1 MLDEVLAEAE
11 AIGAEARRAARS
23 VLIGN
28 DRHGGALGLARRA
41 AIAAGVDGMIS
52 FTQGDCGDL
61 THPAL
66 DAAREAEV
74 AYFDAR
80 LKEASDDSDDVSEKY
95 GEGFVDLDA
104 LGPVTTRPGGGG
116 VLVVSNPPWGKR
128 LDVGGGG
135 RDADGQRRSAKH
147 WGAREEEADDFFL
160 DADAATRGTVAASDA
175 RRRLRRGALVFGD
188 VRGGGRRRDAERV
201 AVARR
206 VLPARV
212 RGRDRALALGDAGAT
227 RPLRMRAKKKRVLG
241 IGGVDCRLLEYRV
254 LPPKREKNLADL
266 VHEAREGGGKRRG
279 SQAAYRREA
288 YR

>member
-1 MLDEVLAEAE
+1 
-11 AIGAEARRAARS
+11 
-23 VLIGN
+23 
-28 DRHGGALGLARRA
+28 
-41 AIAAGVDGMIS
+41 MIS

-80 LKEASDDSDDVSEKY
+80 LKDDSDDSDDVSEKY

-135 RDADGQRRSAKH
+135 RDADGQRRSAKR
-147 WGAREEEADDFFL
+147 WGARERGGDGYGEEEADDFFL
-160 DADAATRGTVAASDA
+160 DADAATRGAVAASDA
-175 RRRLRRGALVFGD
+175 REEDSVGGHSSLETFGEEDDDETQSAWQSLGVFFRRECAGATAHL
-188 VRGGGRRRDAERV
+188 
-201 AVARR
+201 
-206 VLPARV
+206 LS
-212 RGRDRALALGDAGAT
+212 GDAGAT

-266 VHEAREGGGKRRG
+266 VHEAREE
-279 SQAAYRREA
+279 EA
-288 YR
+288 ENGFRV